1 MVILLFS
8 LFLTSLNYSIMYLVY
23 VHKGE
28 PEDSKAGDPKKIGEL
43 GYSTPECPLKDLGS
57 GWSNAD
63 IQILYEIFPRYDID
77 NDGVISG
84 KEELEMLT
92 LNFFHKTKHHIT
104 TSLFNDA
111 LSKVAEHG
119 GFPMAL
125 EEFQVWSWGLSVSD
139 VD

>member
-1 MVILLFS
+1 MH
-8 LFLTSLNYSIMYLVY
+8 LVY
-23 VHKGE
+23 VYKGE
-28 PEDSKAGDPKKIGEL
+28 PEDSKAGDPKNSKIGEL
-43 GYSTPECPLKDLGS
+43 GNSTPECPLKDLGS
-57 GWSNAD
+57 GWSDAD

-77 NDGVISG
+77 DDGVIRG
-84 KEELEMLT
+84 TEELEMLT
-92 LNFFHKTKHHIT
+92 LSFFHKTKHHIN

-125 EEFQVWSWGLSVSD
+125 EEFQVWSWGLLVGD